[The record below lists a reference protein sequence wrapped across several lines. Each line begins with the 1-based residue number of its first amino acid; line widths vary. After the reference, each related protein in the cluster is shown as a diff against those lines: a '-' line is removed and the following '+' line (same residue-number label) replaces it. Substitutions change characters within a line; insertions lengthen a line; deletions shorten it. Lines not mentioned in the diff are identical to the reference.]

1 MKKGEQLGKK
11 SVKRK
16 KSVVE
21 MFEFCRQIKINNLCL
36 FAAF

>member
-1 MKKGEQLGKK
+1 MKKGKQLGKK
-11 SVKRK
+11 KK

-21 MFEFCRQIKINNLCL
+21 MFEFCRQIKINNSCL